1 MCLADTLAAA
11 GLTDDEGKLSPYL
24 HAASAEGIK
33 PKRLLP
39 ATSSGDSMGG
49 SPRAAAT
56 DSSPPVL
63 SALFA
68 ASAERGT
75 LVALV
80 LGILTAA
87 YGESHNNSGAQVPPE
102 APDDGDEQDS

>member
-11 GLTDDEGKLSPYL
+11 VLTDDEGKLAPYL

-33 PKRLLP
+33 PKRLPP
-39 ATSSGDSMGG
+39 ATSSGDG
-49 SPRAAAT
+49 T
-56 DSSPPVL
+56 PPVL

-87 YGESHNNSGAQVPPE
+87 FGESHNNIGAEVAAPE
-102 APDDGDEQDS
+102 ADGGDGQSQS